1 MIVYFKKEIQEYIEI
16 LNKIFLNYKMK
27 AKLI

>member
-1 MIVYFKKEIQEYIEI
+1 MIVYFKKEIQGYIEI

>member
-27 AKLI
+27 TKSI